1 MYSKNLKTSD
11 HHRLLLNI
19 LDKINLKRGDKYVAL
34 SKLSIYYTWKSIRK
48 SYKNDK
54 FRISAP
60 TWNKELELP
69 DGSYSVS
76 DIQNYFKYIFKNM
89 RQLMI
94 IL

>member
-48 SYKNDK
+48 SYKNYK